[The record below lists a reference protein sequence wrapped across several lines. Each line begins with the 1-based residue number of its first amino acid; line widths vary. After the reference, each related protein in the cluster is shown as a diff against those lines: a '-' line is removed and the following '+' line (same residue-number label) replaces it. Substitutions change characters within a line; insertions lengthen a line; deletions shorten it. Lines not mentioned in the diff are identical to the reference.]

1 VRRGIDRR
9 LNLAE
14 IGRKIGQMPTMH
26 DEVKIRN
33 PGISMS
39 DEAER
44 IRQQMQ
50 NVRKDVG
57 ADVQGIVHGAR
68 QLSDWHY
75 YVRKYPWACVG
86 SAFVLGF
93 LVTPARRKLLT
104 GDPRHILEQLRESGL
119 LNATTAA
126 APLAGGGLAGKV
138 LAVAGPIL
146 LRSASAMVA
155 RHFANANAT
164 ASDKAV
170 QAEVAGP

>member
-1 VRRGIDRR
+1 
-9 LNLAE
+9 
-14 IGRKIGQMPTMH
+14 
-26 DEVKIRN
+26 
-33 PGISMS
+33 MS

-50 NVRKDVG
+50 HVRKEVG

-75 YVRKYPWACVG
+75 YVRKYPWACIG
-86 SAFVLGF
+86 SAFALGF
-93 LVTPARRKLLT
+93 LVTPARRKLLS
-104 GDPRHILEQLRESGL
+104 GDAGKILEQLRESGL

-126 APLAGGGLAGKV
+126 APLAGGGIAGKV

-155 RHFANANAT
+155 RHFANANTT
-164 ASDKAV
+164 ASDEAA
-170 QAEVAGP
+170 QAGVGAP